1 MDGSMTN
8 IFVSSDETK
17 VIGGTANVKV
27 DVDFGP
33 QGDRG
38 NLFLVGYGD
47 PNTVSHS
54 VTLQPLD
61 LYINVQ
67 TTDEDYL
74 VVYQYVSN
82 PGGNTWVETSK
93 LMTDKFSTNRTVNFI
108 DGQIDNLEDQKVE
121 FKVSNIVPMSLVG
134 GLTAADFNVQCTI
147 LNANP
152 VASSIVVSDI
162 TIQAG
167 TDDLILPVQVNAV
180 EYSGGNWTPLEG
192 RKTIHFLISVASSY
206 GGII

>member
-1 MDGSMTN
+1 MTN

-54 VTLQPLD
+54 VTLQLLD
-61 LYINVQ
+61 FYINVQ
-67 TTDEDYL
+67 ATDEDYL
-74 VVYQYVSN
+74 VVYQYMN
-82 PGGNTWVETSK
+82 YLGTDTWRPTSK
-93 LMTDKFSTNRTVNFI
+93 LMTDKFSTNRTVGFL
-108 DGQIDNLEDQKVE
+108 DGQVINAID
-121 FKVSNIVPMSLVG
+121 FKVSNIVPMSLVS

-147 LNANP
+147 ANDNP
-152 VASSIVVSDI
+152 VASSIAVLPI

-167 TDDLILPVQVNAV
+167 TGDVILPVSVNAV
-180 EYSGGNWTPLEG
+180 EYSGGNWTPMTG
-192 RKTIHFLISVASSY
+192 THVIHFLITIASR
-206 GGII
+206 ITVV